1 MRLNRFLAQAGV
13 DSRRKCDLLIQQ
25 GRVSVNGVPVT
36 QLGVRID
43 PDRDQI
49 GVDGQPVRVG
59 ERLTYILLNK
69 PAGYIVTAQDTHHR
83 KTVFDLLGG
92 IPQRVF
98 PVGRLDFDTE
108 GVLLLINDGDLAFR
122 LSHPRYQVPKTYLA
136 LVEGMP
142 AKEALERLSRGVRV
156 DNWVSSPAQVRLVKV
171 TAGDALVEI
180 ELQEG
185 RKRQVKKMC
194 QTVGH
199 RVKKLW
205 RTAFAGIQVAD
216 LPPGRWRPLR
226 QSEVRK
232 LRTLVGLN
240 PNLKNLE

>member
-1 MRLNRFLAQAGV
+1 MRLNRFLAQAGI

-36 QLGVRID
+36 QLGMKVD

-49 GVDGQPVRVG
+49 AVDGRPVRVG

-69 PAGYIVTAQDTHHR
+69 PAGYVVTAHDTHGR
-83 KTVFDLLGG
+83 KTVFDLLSGV
-92 IPQRVF
+92 PQRVF

-108 GVLLLINDGDLAFR
+108 GVLLLTNDGDLAFR
-122 LSHPRYQVPKTYLA
+122 LLHPRYQISKTYLA
-136 LVEGMP
+136 LVEGVP
-142 AKEALERLSRGVRV
+142 VKEALERLSQGVRV

-171 TAGDALVEI
+171 TAGNALVEI
-180 ELQEG
+180 KLHEG

-199 RVKKLW
+199 RVKRLW
-205 RTAFAGIQVAD
+205 RTAFAGIRVAD
-216 LPPGRWRPLR
+216 LPPGQWRPLR
-226 QSEVRK
+226 ESEVRN
-232 LRTLVGLN
+232 LRTLVG
-240 PNLKNLE
+240 